1 MNRQRST
8 GSAAALPRSGRPNT
22 MTDVDKAVL
31 AELSEELDGE
41 YTWEEMTERFNEGTG
56 KNVSKM
62 TVFRFCKSRG
72 WREVCD
78 KYVPCLTSADV
89 KARREWAEQHVSY

>member
-1 MNRQRST
+1 MAR
-8 GSAAALPRSGRPNT
+8 
-22 MTDVDKAVL
+22 
-31 AELSEELDGE
+31 GE
-41 YTWEEMTERFNEGTG
+41 SLKPTNNEIHNVHQLVIVSITWEEMTERFNERTG

-62 TVFRFCKSRG
+62 TVFRFCKNRG

-89 KARREWAEQHVSY
+89 KARREWAEQHVNYAWIGRENLRHDNL